1 MVGAFLLAASL
12 LPAGPG
18 RILEEVKRPGAGA
31 VVLNLWATWCQP
43 CREEFPDL
51 VRLEREFR
59 ARGVRLVLVSADF
72 PEDAGAAKAFLDE
85 HGVAFPSFIKDGD
98 VPDQVFIDGL
108 DPRWSGALPAT
119 IVFDGAG
126 RTTAFW
132 EGKADYPTLER
143 RVKEALKP

>member
-1 MVGAFLLAASL
+1 MVAAFLLAASL
-12 LPAGPG
+12 LPAGPE
-18 RILEEVKRPGAGA
+18 RILEDVRRPGASV
-31 VVLNLWATWCQP
+31 VVLNVWATWCQP

-51 VRLEREFR
+51 VRLEREYR

-72 PEDAGAAKAFLDE
+72 PDALGEAKAFLDE

-98 VPDQVFIDGL
+98 VPDQAFIDGL

-126 RTTAFW
+126 RKTAFW

-143 RVKEALKP
+143 RVKEALNP